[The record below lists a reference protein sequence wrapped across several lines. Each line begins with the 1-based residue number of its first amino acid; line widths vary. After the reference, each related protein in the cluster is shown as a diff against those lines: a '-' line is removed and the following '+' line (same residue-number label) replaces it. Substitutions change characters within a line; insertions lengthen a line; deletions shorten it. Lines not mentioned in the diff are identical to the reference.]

1 LNGLAEVLRVSKI
14 LRGGRLSPVREDV
27 AKFTS
32 SMKDDARL
40 AKAVVDINKA
50 HVVMLVEQKIL
61 KASDGAR
68 LLQALVKC
76 AGTELDASAEDVHM
90 AVEEAV
96 LKEAGAEAGG
106 NLHIAKSR
114 NDQVTT
120 AIRMELRNELLT
132 LMRAVSHVQ
141 NHLMEVAE
149 EHVDTVILEYTH
161 LQPAQPVTFAHYLL
175 SHVDAL
181 ERDLQRLQSAYARV
195 NLCPLGAGALATTS
209 FPINRDRTAELL
221 GFNGLVENSIDAV
234 GSRDYIAETI
244 AALTLI
250 AVNLSRF
257 AEDLIIWSSPDFG
270 VVELPDEFTS
280 TSSIMPQ
287 KKNPEV
293 LEVIRA
299 RASHVLGD
307 FVATASAVKS
317 LPSTY
322 NLDFQEITPKLWGS
336 MENVCASLDMFH
348 KLLPKLKVTADV
360 SEKANASFVAA
371 TELAN
376 LLVRKC
382 DVPFRTAHKIVG
394 ALVKSLIEAKL
405 TFKDATPAL
414 LQKAALEAANIKV
427 MVGTQELKA
436 LADPLAL
443 VETCKVKGGPAPE
456 TVKNALDARKKRLLQ
471 TKSNIL
477 QMDKGLEEAENKLEK
492 AIQTYLHVNSSE
504 NAKLKNSK
512 L

>member
-1 LNGLAEVLRVSKI
+1 MSRL
-14 LRGGRLSPVREDV
+14 LRGGRLPPVREDV

-32 SMKDDARL
+32 SMKDDVKI
-40 AKAVVDINKA
+40 AKAVIDINKA
-50 HVVMLVEQKIL
+50 HVIMLMEQKIIKKL
-61 KASDGAR
+61 DVTK

-76 AGTELDASAEDVHM
+76 SRIKLDASAEDVHM

-96 LKEAGAEAGG
+96 LKEAGEIVGG

-114 NDQVTT
+114 NDQVAT
-120 AIRMELRNELLT
+120 AIRMELRKELLN
-132 LMRAVSHVQ
+132 LMRAVAHVQ
-141 NHLMEVAE
+141 DHIAEVAE
-149 EHVDTVILEYTH
+149 DHVNTVILEYTH
-161 LQPAQPVTFAHYLL
+161 LQPAQLVTFAHYLL
-175 SHVDAL
+175 SHFAAL
-181 ERDLQRLQSAYARV
+181 ERDLQRLQSTYTRV

-209 FPINRDRTAELL
+209 FPINRERTAELL
-221 GFNGLVENSIDAV
+221 GFNGLAENSIDAV
-234 GSRDYIAETI
+234 SSRDFITETI
-244 AALTLI
+244 AVLTLI

-270 VVELPDEFTS
+270 VVEFPDEFTS

-307 FVATASAVKS
+307 FVASAAAVKS

-322 NLDFQEITPKLWGS
+322 NLDFQEITANLWES
-336 MENVCASLDMFH
+336 IENVSASLDMFH
-348 KLLPKLKVTADV
+348 KLIPKLKITADV
-360 SEKANASFVAA
+360 SGKANASFVAA

-376 LLVRKC
+376 ALFHKY

-394 ALVKSLIEAKL
+394 ALVKSLIETKL
-405 TFKDATPAL
+405 TFADATPEL
-414 LQKAALEAANIKV
+414 LQKAAKDVASIKLTV
-427 MVGTQELKA
+427 KAEELKA

-443 VETCKVKGGPAPE
+443 VEACKVKGGPAPAE
-456 TVKNALDARKKRLLQ
+456 VKKALDALKKKLFL

-477 QMDKGLEEAENKLEK
+477 QMDKELEKAENKLEK
-492 AIQTYLHVNSSE
+492 AVKSYSLVGSSE
-504 NAKLKNSK
+504 NVKLKNSK

>member
-1 LNGLAEVLRVSKI
+1 
-14 LRGGRLSPVREDV
+14 
-27 AKFTS
+27 
-32 SMKDDARL
+32 
-40 AKAVVDINKA
+40 
-50 HVVMLVEQKIL
+50 
-61 KASDGAR
+61 
-68 LLQALVKC
+68 
-76 AGTELDASAEDVHM
+76 M

-96 LKEAGAEAGG
+96 LKEMNAETGG

-120 AIRMELRNELLT
+120 AIRMELRKELLNM
-132 LMRAVSHVQ
+132 MRALA
-141 NHLMEVAE
+141 HLQDHIAEVAE
-149 EHVDTVILEYTH
+149 KHVKTVILEYTH

-175 SHVDAL
+175 SYYDAL
-181 ERDLQRLQSAYARV
+181 ERDLQRLESAYIRV

-221 GFNGLVENSIDAV
+221 GFNAVLENSIDAV
-234 GSRDYIAETI
+234 GSRDFIIETI

-250 AVNLSRF
+250 AINLSRL

-299 RASHVLGD
+299 RASQVLGL
-307 FVATASAVKS
+307 FVASSAAVKS

-322 NLDFQEITPKLWGS
+322 NLDFQEVTPKLWEAVES
-336 MENVCASLDMFH
+336 VHASLDMFH
-348 KLLPKLKVTADV
+348 KLLPKLKVIGDISGKV
-360 SEKANASFVAA
+360 DESFVAA

-376 LLVRKC
+376 TLVRNY

-405 TFKDATPAL
+405 TFKDSTPERVQRMAKQVADIEL
-414 LQKAALEAANIKV
+414 VVRAEELERLAN
-427 MVGTQELKA
+427 
-436 LADPLAL
+436 PLTL
-443 VETCKVKGGPAPE
+443 VEACRAKGGPAPAE
-456 TVKNALDARKKRLLQ
+456 VRRALFERGKQLALTRANILEADKALDK
-471 TKSNIL
+471 
-477 QMDKGLEEAENKLEK
+477 AENKLESVVQ
-492 AIQTYLHVNSSE
+492 AYLQS
-504 NAKLKNSK
+504 NA
-512 L
+512 

>member
-1 LNGLAEVLRVSKI
+1 MSKL
-14 LRGGRLSPVREDV
+14 LRGGRLSPIREDV

-32 SMKDDARL
+32 SMKDDVRL
-40 AKAVVDINKA
+40 ADAVIAINKA
-50 HVVMLVEQKIL
+50 HMVMLMEQKII
-61 KASDGAR
+61 KRSNGAK
-68 LLQALVKC
+68 LLQALIKC
-76 AGTELDASAEDVHM
+76 SSTSLDASAEDVHM
-90 AVEEAV
+90 AIEEAV
-96 LKEAGAEAGG
+96 LKEAGEVAGG
-106 NLHIAKSR
+106 NLHIAKSI
-114 NDQVTT
+114 NDQVAT
-120 AIRMELRNELLT
+120 AIRMELRNELLN
-132 LMRAVSHVQ
+132 LVRAVAHVQ
-141 NHLMEVAE
+141 DHLAEMAE
-149 EHVDTVILEYTH
+149 EHVNTVILEYTH

-175 SHVDAL
+175 SHIEAL

-221 GFNGLVENSIDAV
+221 GFNDLASNSIDAV
-234 GSRDYIAETI
+234 GSRDFITETL
-244 AALTLI
+244 AVMTLI
-250 AVNLSRF
+250 ALNLSRF

-270 VVELPDEFTS
+270 VITLPDEFTS

-299 RASHVLGD
+299 RASQVIGD
-307 FVATASAVKS
+307 FVASAAAVKS

-336 MENVCASLDMFH
+336 IETVHASLDMFH
-348 KLLPKLKVTADV
+348 KMLPKLEVTADV
-360 SEKANASFVAA
+360 SGKANASFVAA

-376 LLVRKC
+376 MLVRKY

-405 TFKDATPAL
+405 TFADATPAL
-414 LQKAALEAANIKV
+414 LQKTAKDVASIKLTV
-427 MVGTQELKA
+427 KAEDLKA

-443 VETCKVKGGPAPE
+443 VEACKVKGGPAPIE
-456 TVKNALDARKKRLLQ
+456 VKKALEVWKKKVFL

-477 QMDKGLEEAENKLEK
+477 KVDKELEEAENKLEK
-492 AIQTYLHVNSSE
+492 AVKACFSMSSRG
-504 NAKLKNSK
+504 NIKLKNSN

>member
-1 LNGLAEVLRVSKI
+1 LVSKI

-32 SMKDDARL
+32 SMKDDVRL

-61 KASDGAR
+61 KPSEGAK

-76 AGTELDASAEDVHM
+76 AGAELDASAEDVHM

-96 LKEAGAEAGG
+96 LKEAGAETGG

-114 NDQVTT
+114 NDQITT
-120 AIRMELRNELLT
+120 AIRMELRSELLT

-141 NHLMEVAE
+141 DHLMEVAE
-149 EHVDTVILEYTH
+149 EHLNTVILEYTH

-175 SHVDAL
+175 SYVDAL
-181 ERDLQRLQSAYARV
+181 ERDLQRLQSAYTRV

-221 GFNGLVENSIDAV
+221 GFKGLVENSIDAV
-234 GSRDYIAETI
+234 GSRDFIAETV

-307 FVATASAVKS
+307 FVATAAAVKS

-322 NLDFQEITPKLWGS
+322 NLDFQEITPKLWGAI
-336 MENVCASLDMFH
+336 ENVRASLDMFH
-348 KLLPKLKVTADV
+348 KLLPKLKVTAAV
-360 SEKANASFVAA
+360 SGKANASFVAA

-376 LLVRKC
+376 LLVRKY

-394 ALVKSLIEAKL
+394 ALVKSLLEAKL

-414 LQKAALEAANIKV
+414 LQKVALEVANVKV
-427 MVGTQELKA
+427 MVETQELKA
-436 LADPLAL
+436 LANPMAL
-443 VETCKVKGGPAPE
+443 VEACKVKGGPAPE
-456 TVKNALDARKKRLLQ
+456 TVKKALDARKKRLLQ

-477 QMDKGLEEAENKLEK
+477 QMDKELEEAENKLEK
-492 AIQTYLHVNSSE
+492 AIQTYSHVNSSG
-504 NAKLKNSK
+504 NVKLKNSK

>member
-1 LNGLAEVLRVSKI
+1 MSKL
-14 LRGGRLSPVREDV
+14 LRGGRLSPIREDI

-32 SMKDDARL
+32 SMKDDVRL
-40 AKAVVDINKA
+40 ADAVIAINKA
-50 HVVMLVEQKIL
+50 HVVMLMEQKII
-61 KASDGAR
+61 KRSNGAK
-68 LLQALVKC
+68 LLQALIKC
-76 AGTELDASAEDVHM
+76 YSTSLDASAEDVHM

-96 LKEAGAEAGG
+96 LKEAGEVAGG

-114 NDQVTT
+114 NDQVAT
-120 AIRMELRNELLT
+120 AIRMELRNGLLN
-132 LMRAVSHVQ
+132 LVRAVAHVQ
-141 NHLMEVAE
+141 DHLAEIAE
-149 EHVDTVILEYTH
+149 EHVNTVILEYTH

-175 SHVDAL
+175 SHIEAL

-209 FPINRDRTAELL
+209 FPINRDRPAELL
-221 GFNGLVENSIDAV
+221 GFNGLAENSIDAV
-234 GSRDYIAETI
+234 GSRDFITETL
-244 AALTLI
+244 AVLTLI

-270 VVELPDEFTS
+270 VITLPDEFTS

-299 RASHVLGD
+299 RASQVLGD
-307 FVATASAVKS
+307 FVASAAAVKS

-336 MENVCASLDMFH
+336 IETVHASLDMFH

-360 SEKANASFVAA
+360 SGKANASFVAA

-376 LLVRKC
+376 MLVRKY

-405 TFKDATPAL
+405 TFADATPAL
-414 LQKAALEAANIKV
+414 LQKAAKDVASIKLTV
-427 MVGTQELKA
+427 IAEDLKA

-443 VETCKVKGGPAPE
+443 VEACKVKGGPAPTE
-456 TVKNALDARKKRLLQ
+456 VKKALEVWKKKVFL

-477 QMDKGLEEAENKLEK
+477 KVDKELEEAENKLEK
-492 AIQTYLHVNSSE
+492 AVEACFPMGSRGNI
-504 NAKLKNSK
+504 KLKNSN